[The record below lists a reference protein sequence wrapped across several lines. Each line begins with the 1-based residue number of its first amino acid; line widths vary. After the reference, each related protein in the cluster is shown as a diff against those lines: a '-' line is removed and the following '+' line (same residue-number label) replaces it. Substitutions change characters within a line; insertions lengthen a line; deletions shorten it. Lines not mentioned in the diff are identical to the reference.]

1 MSSLN
6 HSMIKQ
12 AHVNFDLT
20 FHMLQHPS
28 SEVTVEQFQINYDIY
43 KRLVTR
49 ENKIKIVRSIDSS
62 EK

>member
-1 MSSLN
+1 
-6 HSMIKQ
+6 MIKQ